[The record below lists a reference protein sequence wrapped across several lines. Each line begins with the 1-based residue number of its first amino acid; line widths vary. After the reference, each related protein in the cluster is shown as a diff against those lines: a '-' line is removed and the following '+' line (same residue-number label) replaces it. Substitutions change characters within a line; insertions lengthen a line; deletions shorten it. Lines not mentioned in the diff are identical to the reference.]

1 MHLQVLP
8 FDLAEVEILAQLSRN
23 TFIESH
29 GHSADKKDIMAY
41 ADLNFSI
48 KKLRADLQDS
58 RIFFNKVYMNDQIA
72 GYSKL
77 IINEPNALT
86 PITPLAKFE
95 RLYLLKEYY
104 GLGLGEKLLNRNIEI
119 ARIHKQK
126 GLWLYVWTKNDKA
139 LRFYQK
145 SNFKSIGEYNFK
157 ISEQHSNP
165 NFVMLK
171 ILLGISD

>member
-8 FDLAEVEILAQLSRN
+8 FCMAEVESLAQLSRK

-29 GHSADKKDIMAY
+29 GHSADEKDIQAY
-41 ADLNFSI
+41 ADLNFSL
-48 KKLRADLQDS
+48 KKLSADLQDS
-58 RIFFNKVYMNDQIA
+58 RIFFNKVYVNDQIA

-95 RLYLLKEYY
+95 RLYLLKDFY
-104 GLGLGEKLLNRNIEI
+104 GLGLGEKLLNHNIEI

-126 GLWLYVWTKNDKA
+126 GLWLFVWTENDKG

-145 SNFKSIGEYNFK
+145 NNFKSIGKYNFK

-171 ILLGISD
+171 ILLGNSD